1 MILTQDNLLAITG
14 LRQKAALRRHLK
26 RAGIPYRELG
36 GRITTTVEAFNA
48 TLVGRGKNK
57 ETWRPNFD
65 HSAAKSSS

>member
-1 MILTQDNLLAITG
+1 MDGILTQERLMEVTG

-48 TLVGRGKNK
+48 TLVGRGNAKRK
-57 ETWRPNFD
+57 EPNLGALD
-65 HSAAKSSS
+65 GH

>member
-1 MILTQDNLLAITG
+1 MDAILTQERLMELSG

-48 TLVGRGKNK
+48 TLVGRGNTKRK
-57 ETWRPNFD
+57 EPNLGALD
-65 HSAAKSSS
+65 GD